1 MIAFLRM
8 VMQILGLRQ
17 AQVARTLG
25 WHADA
30 LSKILNGR
38 VELRFEHIFDISM
51 AMGLKPQELLRFAYP
66 DWGEPPSEAGR
77 RVREI
82 TAKLVRPNA
91 PALPAPEPQAQPE
104 ARLTEEDVERIVLK
118 TMRRMISEKLEEETP
133 HP

>member
-1 MIAFLRM
+1 MIALLRM

-17 AQVARTLG
+17 AQVAKTLG

-30 LSKILNGR
+30 LSKVLTGR

-82 TAKLVRPNA
+82 TGSIAGPN
-91 PALPAPEPQAQPE
+91 PAPPAPQLE
-104 ARLTEEDVERIVLK
+104 ARLTKEDVERMVLR
-118 TMRRMISEKLEEETP
+118 TMRRMILEKLEEETP